1 MSVCR
6 IKTSFKQTT
15 QADGS
20 IRVAVGD
27 LFADEQKDFLLEL
40 DIPGVSVT
48 DVTQQVMHVQARYL
62 DISNTC
68 MRDDSFAVTTA
79 RTADTAGLRHSH
91 PIVLVSFCA
100 ASMAVLTVL
109 TTEGTCSYYLDLAWL

>member
-1 MSVCR
+1 M
-6 IKTSFKQTT
+6 
-15 QADGS
+15 
-20 IRVAVGD
+20 GD

-40 DIPGVSVT
+40 DIPGLSVA
-48 DVTQQVMHVQARYL
+48 DVTQQQVMRVQARYL

-91 PIVLVSFCA
+91 PIVLVSFCSA
-100 ASMAVLTVL
+100 FLRWQ
-109 TTEGTCSYYLDLAWL
+109 Y